1 MSSPCLTYSPFSSE
15 FYGTLLECSYF
26 GCFGWV
32 VLSPGGCWP
41 LKLFFLLNLNLH
53 FLWMN
58 LVLRFKLWKAALEL
72 ITSFLVKC
80 ILEVDHAKEVPV
92 ICCRKCVGIQH
103 RYLCICAFKTLNSLY
118 INQEDKLL
126 TVPFCQ
132 LKCVFQIGISELV
145 KLCGFTRVFW
155 AGSCVLLRFGSVY
168 SHVIIL
174 MPFLCPA
181 KQQKSYLKELWAASP
196 LAV

>member
-1 MSSPCLTYSPFSSE
+1 M
-15 FYGTLLECSYF
+15 
-26 GCFGWV
+26 
-32 VLSPGGCWP
+32 
-41 LKLFFLLNLNLH
+41 
-53 FLWMN
+53 
-58 LVLRFKLWKAALEL
+58 

-132 LKCVFQIGISELV
+132 LKCVFQIGISELCEAV
-145 KLCGFTRVFW
+145 WIYKGFLSR
-155 AGSCVLLRFGSVY
+155 
-168 SHVIIL
+168 I
-174 MPFLCPA
+174 LCPFEVWFCIQPRHYFNA
-181 KQQKSYLKELWAASP
+181 ISLPSKAAEELPKRTVGCIPTSCLDAALFIS
-196 LAV
+196 